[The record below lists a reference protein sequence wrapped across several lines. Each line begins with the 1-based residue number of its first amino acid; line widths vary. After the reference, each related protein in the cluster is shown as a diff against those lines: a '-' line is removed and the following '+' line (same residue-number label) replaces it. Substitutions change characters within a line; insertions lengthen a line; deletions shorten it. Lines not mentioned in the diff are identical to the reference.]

1 MERIT
6 DHDNHTTTTL
16 VDRYNA
22 LTKDTEDMED
32 SMYNKK
38 AMLLNAAM
46 LEVGFGRYQWY
57 VQSFSSLH
65 SV

>member
-6 DHDNHTTTTL
+6 DHDNPTTTTL

-22 LTKDTEDMED
+22 LTKDTEDLED
-32 SMYNKK
+32 SVYNKK

-57 VQSFSSLH
+57 VHLSSCLH
-65 SV
+65 P